1 MKLKTFAILFALM
14 MVLSM
19 AAGAFAQD
27 FNETWDENT
36 VLTVF
41 NDLDI
46 YFPDMFADEDSDFLW
61 VDNSPADYPKEFPK
75 VEGKSADVVAKAP
88 IEAGTTEMEAS
99 FDPCGDGLIKYD
111 VTIKKPHAGVGPG
124 TDESGLFYY
133 GDKNTTYIRDIN
145 AELTVKDECGS
156 ETFKLGVKTCE
167 STGGDDCRSVTFRE
181 KDGAFEAHLKG
192 YLTVPAG
199 LIMGDP
205 DEYKC
210 IYTLNMD
217 IDFSTY
223 MTALWPVDN
232 NVTALYDFGTVH
244 AHAGSDDGT
253 LKANLKKD
261 YCQRSLVQ
269 YNAFDYDESFFE
281 NPAIRGKYDEHT
293 GEARLQIVIA
303 NDHPDVRRQNYVI
316 PAEVYAFTG
325 YSSAGGFWKFNNGQR
340 ITEYT
345 CKYTVYNAANAAPRT
360 DYCKFGEGIAVPDHS
375 MIRIDITI
383 DALPGDLLR
392 AAGGYPVW
400 FTLRLGGYMG
410 LDYLDKNKGLALLNN
425 ANAIK
430 GVLDPVEFPCP
441 KVSRMQVLDPLKPFM
456 SFYKVLR
463 SDGAI
468 KPSGAY
474 GVYEGGLWGMYQ
486 KCGKSAYM
494 MVRLKNDGLDDEII
508 NLDNTTAAVNG
519 GTPMKWNWVMTTVE
533 PEKGSKI
540 VLEPGKEVILIG
552 RAKLTDI
559 PYQLNAD
566 IAMIGTVNFSDF
578 GFYITGKVYSDHNNT
593 RCVAAPK

>member
-1 MKLKTFAILFALM
+1 MKLKTLTILFTLAM
-14 MVLSM
+14 ALSM
-19 AAGAFAQD
+19 AAGVFAQD
-27 FNETWDENT
+27 FTETWDENT

-46 YFPDMFADEDSDFLW
+46 YFPDMFADDDSDFLW
-61 VDNSPADYPKEFPK
+61 VDNGPADFPKEFPK
-75 VEGKSADVVAKAP
+75 SGDSYNAKAP
-88 IEAGTTEMEAS
+88 IEEDTAEMTAS
-99 FDPCGDGLIKYD
+99 YDPCGDGLIKYD
-111 VTIKKPHAGVGPG
+111 VTIKKPRAGVNPG
-124 TDESGLFYY
+124 TDESGLYYY

-145 AELTVKDECGS
+145 AILTVEDDCGS
-156 ETFKLGVKTCE
+156 ETYKLGVKTCE
-167 STGGDDCRSVTFRE
+167 STGGDGCHSVTFKK

-199 LIMGDP
+199 LIMFDP
-205 DEYKC
+205 DEYNGL
-210 IYTLNMD
+210 YTLDMD

-232 NVTALYDFGTVH
+232 NLTALYDFGTVQVQ
-244 AHAGSDDGT
+244 ARSDNGT
-253 LKANLKKD
+253 LKANLKKN

-269 YNAFDYDESFFE
+269 YDAFDYDGLFYG
-281 NPAIRGKYDEHT
+281 NPSTRGRYDENT
-293 GEARLQIVIA
+293 GEARLQVVIA
-303 NDHPDVRRQNYVI
+303 NNEPDVRRQNYVI
-316 PAEVYAFTG
+316 PGDVSAFTE
-325 YSSAGGFWKFNNGQR
+325 FTNERKFADLQR
-340 ITEYT
+340 ITDYT
-345 CKYTVYNAANAAPRT
+345 CKYTIYNAANAAPRT
-360 DYCKFGEGIAVPDHS
+360 DYCKFGEGIAIPDHS
-375 MIRIDITI
+375 MVRIDITI
-383 DALPGDLLR
+383 DSLSGDILR
-392 AAGGYPVW
+392 KAAGGSIYYAV
-400 FTLRLGGYMG
+400 RLGGYMG
-410 LDYLDKNKGLALLNN
+410 ADYLDKVDGRSPMING
-425 ANAIK
+425 NAIK
-430 GVLDPVEFPCP
+430 GMFEPVEFPCP

-456 SFYKVLR
+456 SFYNVLK

-508 NLDNTTAAVNG
+508 NLDHTTAAVNG

-533 PEKGSKI
+533 PEKGNKI
-540 VLEPGKEVILIG
+540 VLEAGKEVILIG

-593 RCVAAPK
+593 RCAAAPK